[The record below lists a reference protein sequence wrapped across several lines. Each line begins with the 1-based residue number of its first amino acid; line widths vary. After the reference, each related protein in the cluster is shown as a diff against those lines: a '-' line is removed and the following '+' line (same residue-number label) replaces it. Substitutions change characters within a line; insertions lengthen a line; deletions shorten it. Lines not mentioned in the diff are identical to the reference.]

1 MNKIEENQRS
11 EQKKIDIARMLD
23 DVRERKPLVH
33 HITNWVTI
41 YDCANIVKAFGGSPV
56 MAHAKEEA
64 AEMSAIASSV
74 VLNIGTLTPELVESM
89 IISAK
94 SANKKNIPVVLDVC
108 GAGATKLRD
117 ESCLKIINSVKIDI
131 IKGNASEIAKVAG
144 KQVHTK
150 GVDCGN
156 VNEDLSLIAIELAK
170 KQKSLKRI

>member
-1 MNKIEENQRS
+1 
-11 EQKKIDIARMLD
+11 
-23 DVRERKPLVH
+23 
-33 HITNWVTI
+33 
-41 YDCANIVKAFGGSPV
+41 

-144 KQVHTK
+144 KQ
-150 GVDCGN
+150 CI
-156 VNEDLSLIAIELAK
+156 LRALIAEM
-170 KQKSLKRI
+170 